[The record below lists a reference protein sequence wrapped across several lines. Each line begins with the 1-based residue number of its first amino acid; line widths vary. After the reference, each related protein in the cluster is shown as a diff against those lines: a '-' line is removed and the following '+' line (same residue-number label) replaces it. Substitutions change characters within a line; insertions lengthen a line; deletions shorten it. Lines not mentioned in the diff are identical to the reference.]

1 MPRRWKVQSETPFET
16 VRTLNPNPNP
26 SLNNEAL
33 TNLRQ
38 AYPMFEKAEIDE
50 AWAGLIDV
58 TPDSNPVI
66 DHVAKIPGLTLAT
79 GFSGHGF
86 GTGPA
91 SGHLAAD
98 LIMGNVPIVDPTPY
112 RFNRW

>member
-1 MPRRWKVQSETPFET
+1 M
-16 VRTLNPNPNP
+16 
-26 SLNNEAL
+26 
-33 TNLRQ
+33 TNLRN
-38 AYPMFEKAEIDE
+38 AYPVFEKAEIEE

-66 DHVAKIPGLTLAT
+66 DHVEKIPGLTLAT

-91 SGHLAAD
+91 AGHLAAD
-98 LIMGNVPIVDPTPY
+98 LITGKEPIINPTPY
-112 RFNRW
+112 RFNRL